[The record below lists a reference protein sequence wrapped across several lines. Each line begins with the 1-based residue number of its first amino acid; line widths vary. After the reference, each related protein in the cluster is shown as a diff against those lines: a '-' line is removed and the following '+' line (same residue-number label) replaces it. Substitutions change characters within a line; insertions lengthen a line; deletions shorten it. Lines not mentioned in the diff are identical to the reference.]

1 MGDEPADLTDSLV
14 DWESNSTESVVQ
26 VTADIEEKERVAT
39 NISNKTSE
47 FPNRIVHPRQH
58 LCLSFL
64 D

>member
-1 MGDEPADLTDSLV
+1 M
-14 DWESNSTESVVQ
+14 VQ
-26 VTADIEEKERVAT
+26 VTADIEDKERVAT

-47 FPNRIVHPRQH
+47 FPNRIVDPHQH